1 MAYNKLLCLHCL
13 GLAFVWRIFLVV
25 FMAKII
31 LERTTLVK
39 NNLIKFELRYY
50 FA

>member
-1 MAYNKLLCLHCL
+1 MFYNYLLCLNSL
-13 GLAFVWRIFLVV
+13 GLAFVWRIFL
-25 FMAKII
+25 FAYMAEII